1 MIDSS
6 LMAAILDSLKDPL
19 LLADTNHTILY
30 MNRRATTF
38 YEQGAS
44 LLGRSLLECHNERS
58 RQTMIEI
65 LDAMHTG
72 EEERLIT
79 DDEEHRIYMRA
90 VRAPDGQMLGYY
102 ERYEWKKQE
111 Q

>member
-1 MIDSS
+1 MIDAS

-19 LLADTNHTILY
+19 LLADTDHTILY
-30 MNRRATTF
+30 MNKRATTF

-58 RQTMIEI
+58 RQMMIEI
-65 LDAMHTG
+65 LAAMHTG

-79 DDEEHRIYMRA
+79 DDAEHRIYMRA
-90 VRAPDGQMLGYY
+90 VRASDGQLLGYY